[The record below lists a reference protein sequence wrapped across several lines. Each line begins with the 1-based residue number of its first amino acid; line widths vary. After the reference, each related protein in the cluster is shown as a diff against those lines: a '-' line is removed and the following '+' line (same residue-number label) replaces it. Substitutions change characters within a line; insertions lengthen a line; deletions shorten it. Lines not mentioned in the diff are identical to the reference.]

1 MGKRTWVMHFT
12 DEMELECSDRA
23 QVFSSR
29 LKRVSMNKQVW
40 RKDVGC
46 AVDASGACFWDAAHR
61 IDQVIYRRLAE
72 ILDGLF

>member
-1 MGKRTWVMHFT
+1 VMHFT

-29 LKRVSMNKQVW
+29 LKRVSMNQQAL
-40 RKDVGC
+40 RKDLGC
-46 AVDASGACFWDAAHR
+46 AVDVIGAYFWRAAHR
-61 IDQVIYRRLAE
+61 IDQVVYRRLAE